1 MLTVLLVSV
10 LPLQNFLFLNVKEVA
25 IITLTKNGHIQIFLQ
40 IFLVSVPNA
49 ADYDVMYLT
58 RVNRCK
64 IYVYINNKEVILLFI
79 AIY

>member
-25 IITLTKNGHIQIFLQ
+25 IITLTKNVHIQIFLQ

-58 RVNRCK
+58 CVNRCK